1 MKRIIREKYAKQI
14 QENLQQ
20 LLFDLE
26 SDQIFALKVA
36 CKVYEKIAIFL
47 NPFVVYKSFQNGDW
61 LTLFH
66 LFLFN
71 IFIFST
77 LAILLVLPSLT
88 RYSLLRNW
96 NVFKGELISYFL
108 NRRQSPPSH
117 QLLLDALA
125 VLTTILVTAL
135 YRNLNQLFAKRP
147 SHLNLRRKAP
157 FLLFQQANLL
167 LAP

>member
-1 MKRIIREKYAKQI
+1 MKRIIREKFANQI
-14 QENLQQ
+14 QTNLHQ
-20 LLFDLE
+20 LLFELE
-26 SDQIFALKVA
+26 SDQTFVLKA
-36 CKVYEKIAIFL
+36 AYSIYEKIALCL
-47 NPFVVYKSFQNGDW
+47 NPFVIYKSLQNDDW
-61 LTLFH
+61 LALFH

-71 IFIFST
+71 AIIFGT

-125 VLTTILVTAL
+125 ILIAILVTAF
-135 YRNLNQLFAKRP
+135 YRNLNQIFANRP
-147 SHLNLRRKAP
+147 PHLNLRRKAP

>member
-1 MKRIIREKYAKQI
+1 MKRIIREKYANQI
-14 QENLQQ
+14 QANFHQ
-20 LLFDLE
+20 LLFELE
-26 SDQIFALKVA
+26 SDQLFALKVA
-36 CKVYEKIAIFL
+36 YSVYKMIAIFL
-47 NPFVVYKSFQNGDW
+47 NPFAVYKSLQNGDW
-61 LTLFH
+61 LALFH

-71 IFIFST
+71 ILIFGA

-88 RYSLLRNW
+88 PYSLLRNW

-117 QLLLDALA
+117 QLLLDALSLLTA
-125 VLTTILVTAL
+125 MLVLAC
-135 YRNLNQLFAKRP
+135 YRNLNQLFANRP
-147 SHLNLRRKAP
+147 PHLNLRRKAP